1 MKKQNSLEEIVLG
14 NRDKKLLFIILLS
27 IAYLFFVY
35 FLGEI
40 SGEYLYHFIN

>member
-1 MKKQNSLEEIVLG
+1 MKKQNSLEKMVLG
-14 NRDKKLLFIILLS
+14 NRDNKLLFIVLLS

-35 FLGEI
+35 FLGKI